1 MLQAQLFPD
10 HFCYD
15 KISLQPAGA
24 SVELVLTERRDE
36 NGEQLRLRR
45 GEFCLTPAD
54 PADGKGGRMVD
65 VCLPRNKTNIFSLLY
80 PVMFGLSAFCL
91 LITNIF
97 YFLLRRKTFLN
108 NLLFHYTLMLFLA
121 YTALILIQRPALWTN
136 WFITWRRLEQ
146 IKIHNI
152 KTKDLFL
159 IVCDLLKTL

>member
-1 MLQAQLFPD
+1 
-10 HFCYD
+10 
-15 KISLQPAGA
+15 
-24 SVELVLTERRDE
+24 
-36 NGEQLRLRR
+36 
-45 GEFCLTPAD
+45 
-54 PADGKGGRMVD
+54 MVD

-121 YTALILIQRPALWTN
+121 YTALILIQTPTLWTN

-146 IKIHNI
+146 IKNLID
-152 KTKDLFL
+152 KTKDL
-159 IVCDLLKTL
+159 

>member
-1 MLQAQLFPD
+1 M
-10 HFCYD
+10 
-15 KISLQPAGA
+15 
-24 SVELVLTERRDE
+24 ELVLTERRDE
-36 NGEQLRLRR
+36 DGEQLRLRR

-54 PADGKGGRMVD
+54 PADGRGAGWWTS
-65 VCLPRNKTNIFSLLY
+65 VCPGTRPTRLLY

-97 YFLLRRKTFLN
+97 YYLLRRKTFLN